1 MPQFARAFL
10 AFVLLSTVVACPR
23 VSGIPIVGPG
33 VDCATDAV
41 SGHIDLIT
49 EITTVLTDPS
59 LDGVLGRLSELA
71 KLYGPEV
78 VACWVDKV
86 TNDSQAPARAGNQ
99 NAALRARNGAEW
111 LSRSQAGFARRV
123 R

>member
-10 AFVLLSTVVACPR
+10 AFVALSTVLVACPR

-33 VDCATDAV
+33 VDCTTEAV
-41 SGHIDLIT
+41 SGRIDLLT

-59 LDGVLGRLSELA
+59 LDGVLGRLTELA
-71 KLYGPEV
+71 TKYGPEV

-86 TNDSQAPARAGNQ
+86 TNDAQASARANQ

-111 LSRSQAGFARRV
+111 LARSQAGFARRV
-123 R
+123 K